1 MDAATSKSN
10 TTENTIPSS
19 LQSGK
24 STSDTKKAKSE
35 RDSNLS
41 SLVVGQRLM
50 KFVGSNRILLNA
62 LLRANYGLLEKS
74 LKAMVQVPQCRLF
87 LDFDVKRLWFKTQVR
102 RLRQHASRRHGSLRL
117 NIRRKHVF
125 EDAYHQLRL
134 RTADEMRGRLHFT
147 FRNEEGVNAGG
158 LSREFFWNIS

>member
-24 STSDTKKAKSE
+24 STSDTKKGKSE

-50 KFVGSNRILLNA
+50 KFVGSNQILLNA

-74 LKAMVQVPQCRLF
+74 LKAMVQVP
-87 LDFDVKRLWFKTQVR
+87 
-102 RLRQHASRRHGSLRL
+102 
-117 NIRRKHVF
+117 
-125 EDAYHQLRL
+125 
-134 RTADEMRGRLHFT
+134 
-147 FRNEEGVNAGG
+147 
-158 LSREFFWNIS
+158 